1 MNHIDESFCAA
12 EHSARMKYTTTW
24 MRGITDLNYWA
35 AKEARK
41 AKRAARIGLAVQI
54 INMALLAALLYCRIC
69 G

>member
-12 EHSARMKYTTTW
+12 EHAARSG
-24 MRGITDLNYWA
+24 RGGNWARLVTDLMYHA
-35 AKEARK
+35 AKESRK